1 VFLLVAACFLFGQE
15 KVNFYLWLEPE
26 WFEGVNGHF
35 AYWPGPDSAKK
46 ATGLWGIAG
55 PGISA
60 EWSQGGESEWNSI
73 GAGADETNA
82 ECRRTINIPA
92 DGTYR
97 IWVRYVDHRDSIEPF
112 TVVIEKAGKT
122 ILQGELGI
130 RPVVPKND
138 EYQLYWGFSF
148 GWDYIE
154 GSLPAGE
161 AILKLVVNKPA
172 QAWRQVDAICIT
184 DDTIWKPVG
193 REKPNFAYFSSFDIK
208 NPSLQCRGSGKSLSI
223 GSIWKRPL
231 VAGRDF
237 SMWTGISTDKNWWSN
252 QNIDKLTMYEVLF
265 ENGCGRDIKEEFK
278 KQFAGKTD
286 LPIISWKNML
296 VGIYLGETPD
306 LSPDSPLRKWL
317 EKTGI
322 PFYILTNY
330 ANPGYNENTGPAT
343 YQALTGVLAKQFLGY
358 IHGEAIGTVG
368 VYIPAEKLGKDRR
381 EHLEQYGQKLTK
393 LQSDQWSKFYKT
405 PVPPDHIKKSIPCL
419 SCESIALAHQFH
431 HLGMD
436 IVGYELDATNIHAPM
451 RIAFERGAARQ
462 YGGAWINYASGNWA
476 DACNYFTQEPVVPRG
491 AKCWFHSKYAITDG
505 VSIAW
510 YRRFYYL
517 NYLSGASA
525 IFWEQSLTNQWIK
538 PGPGNH
544 PVQLSPFGRAT
555 VDFQQFVDRL
565 PDRGEPYTP
574 IAFLLNWAHGYE
586 SVNYTCKMLNVFL
599 QDDSDIELR
608 ELFNVA
614 WHPSA
619 ILEGQPQA
627 PDVQS
632 MPPGIYGN
640 IFDVLVDREEKAQ
653 AITSYPVVWAAG
665 DVKLEGKWISVIDE
679 YLRKGGTL
687 VVNIEAIRQNA
698 KLLQMLGLTVSEK
711 TQYFDR
717 WSPDAEKFYPCVK
730 YPVYQLTAKKAV
742 PVAFADKQLPL
753 ILRVP
758 IGEGAAIVTLVPH
771 MVCLD
776 QRAHPALVYL
786 MNLITENLLPFELYD
801 TAGNHIAGKLM
812 YLVNRTKD
820 GWLVGLFNN
829 QGIDK
834 TQNGIARVDR
844 TRYVDV
850 EIRTQLNIKSATE
863 YVNMQKLGIVKSA
876 NASTVRVRVEPGD
889 VQVVYFVTE

>member
-1 VFLLVAACFLFGQE
+1 MLKKALCLSLLAAACLLFSEE

-46 ATGLWGIAG
+46 ATGFWGIAG

-82 ECRRTINIPA
+82 ECRRIINIPI
-92 DGTYR
+92 DGKYR
-97 IWVRYVDHRDSIEPF
+97 IWVRYVDHRDSTEPF
-112 TVVIEKAGKT
+112 TVAIEKAGKT
-122 ILQGELGI
+122 ILQAEFGI
-130 RPVVPKND
+130 KPVIPKND

-154 GSLPAGE
+154 GNLPSGE
-161 AILKLVVNKPA
+161 AVLKLIINKSA

-184 DDTIWKPVG
+184 DDFNWKPVG

-237 SMWTGISTDKNWWSN
+237 SMWTGISTDKNWWN
-252 QNIDKLTMYEVLF
+252 KQDIDKLTLYEVLF
-265 ENGCGRDIKEEFK
+265 ENGCGVDIKEEFK
-278 KQFAGKTD
+278 KQFANKTD

-306 LSPDSPLRKWL
+306 LSSDSPLRKWL
-317 EKTGI
+317 EKTGT

-343 YQALTGVLAKQFLGY
+343 YQALTGPLAKQFMGY
-358 IHGEAIGTVG
+358 IHGEAIGTAG
-368 VYIPAEKLGKDRR
+368 VYIGAEKLGKNRR
-381 EHLEQYGQKLTK
+381 EHLEQWGQKLIT

-405 PVPPDHIKKSIPCL
+405 PVSPDHIKKSIPCL

-476 DACNYFTQEPVVPRG
+476 DACNYFTQEPIVPRG
-491 AKCWFHSKYAITDG
+491 AKSWFHSKYAITDG

-538 PGPGNH
+538 PGPGSH
-544 PVQLSPFGRAT
+544 PV
-555 VDFQQFVDRL
+555 
-565 PDRGEPYTP
+565 
-574 IAFLLNWAHGYE
+574 
-586 SVNYTCKMLNVFL
+586 
-599 QDDSDIELR
+599 
-608 ELFNVA
+608 
-614 WHPSA
+614 
-619 ILEGQPQA
+619 
-627 PDVQS
+627 
-632 MPPGIYGN
+632 
-640 IFDVLVDREEKAQ
+640 
-653 AITSYPVVWAAG
+653 
-665 DVKLEGKWISVIDE
+665 
-679 YLRKGGTL
+679 
-687 VVNIEAIRQNA
+687 
-698 KLLQMLGLTVSEK
+698 
-711 TQYFDR
+711 
-717 WSPDAEKFYPCVK
+717 
-730 YPVYQLTAKKAV
+730 
-742 PVAFADKQLPL
+742 
-753 ILRVP
+753 
-758 IGEGAAIVTLVPH
+758 
-771 MVCLD
+771 
-776 QRAHPALVYL
+776 
-786 MNLITENLLPFELYD
+786 
-801 TAGNHIAGKLM
+801 
-812 YLVNRTKD
+812 
-820 GWLVGLFNN
+820 
-829 QGIDK
+829 
-834 TQNGIARVDR
+834 
-844 TRYVDV
+844 
-850 EIRTQLNIKSATE
+850 
-863 YVNMQKLGIVKSA
+863 
-876 NASTVRVRVEPGD
+876 
-889 VQVVYFVTE
+889 